1 MLPFARVPLA
11 WLNLTHDKRRLLIR
25 LLGVAFAVFLM
36 FVELGFWNAL
46 LDAGVQIV
54 RQFNGDLFIVS
65 NARYAMAIKEPFPR
79 ARLDQALTVPGV
91 KAAYPVYLE
100 YVRSLWKD
108 TGTPETERP
117 SSQPIRVIAFDPDQP
132 VMYNADVRAHQEDL
146 KTLYDVLIDRRTKG
160 SYGKRQA
167 DIERELAEHNVFVS
181 GTFRLGT
188 DFTSDGSVIMSDRTY
203 AELFPYESSPRATLG
218 LVDVGVVQLEPGAD
232 VNAVRDALDT
242 LLPDD
247 VDIYTKDQFIA
258 REQRYWQTATP
269 VGFIFLFGMCM
280 GFIVGAVICYQ
291 IISTDVSEHLSEF
304 ATLRAI
310 GYTNAYLN
318 RTVLREAL
326 WLALLGFLP
335 GIALS
340 EALYWGLD
348 EFVGL
353 PMYFTVWRVL
363 LVLGLTALM
372 CVLSGLIA
380 LRKVRTA
387 DPAEVFG

>member
-1 MLPFARVPLA
+1 MLPLARVPLA

-25 LLGVAFAVFLM
+25 VLGVSFAVFLM

-54 RQFNGDLFIVS
+54 KQFDGDLFIVS

-79 ARLDQALTVPGV
+79 ARLDQALTVRGV

-108 TGTPETERP
+108 TGTLEAKRL

-132 VMYNADVRAHQEDL
+132 VLDNQDVRDHQADL
-146 KTLYDVLIDRRTKG
+146 KTLYDVLIDRRTKDT
-160 SYGKRQA
+160 YGKRQA
-167 DIERELAEHNVFVS
+167 NMERELAEHNVFVS

-203 AELFPYESSPRATLG
+203 AELFPYEPSPQATLG
-218 LVDVGVVQLEPGAD
+218 LVDVGVVKLEPGVD
-232 VNAVRDALDT
+232 VKAVRQAVDD

-247 VDIYTKDQFIA
+247 VDVFTKEQFIA
-258 REQRYWQTATP
+258 REQHYWQTATP

-291 IISTDVSEHLSEF
+291 IISTDVSEHLGEF

-348 EFVGL
+348 EFYGL
-353 PMYFTVWRVL
+353 PMYFTPFRVL
-363 LVLGLTALM
+363 LVLGLTVLM

-380 LRKVRTA
+380 LRKVQTA

>member
-1 MLPFARVPLA
+1 MLPLARVPLA

-25 LLGVAFAVFLM
+25 VLGVSFAVFLM

-54 RQFNGDLFIVS
+54 KQFDGDLFIVS
-65 NARYAMAIKEPFPR
+65 DARYAMAIKESFPR
-79 ARLDQALTVPGV
+79 ARLDQTLTVPGV

-108 TGTPETERP
+108 TGTPEDKRL
-117 SSQPIRVIAFDPDQP
+117 SSQPIRVIAFDPDLP
-132 VMYNADVRAHQEDL
+132 VLDNEDVRAHQAKL
-146 KTLYDVLIDRRTKG
+146 KTLYDVLIDRRTK
-160 SYGKRQA
+160 SAYGKRQA

-203 AELFPYESSPRATLG
+203 AELFPYEPSPGATLG
-218 LVDVGVVQLEPGAD
+218 LVDVGVVKLEPGAD
-232 VNAVRDALDT
+232 VEALRKAVDD

-247 VDIYTKDQFIA
+247 VNVYTKEAFIA

-280 GFIVGAVICYQ
+280 GFIVGSVICYQ

-348 EFVGL
+348 EFIGL
-353 PMYFTVWRVL
+353 PMSFTVWRVL
-363 LVLGLTALM
+363 LVLGLTTLM